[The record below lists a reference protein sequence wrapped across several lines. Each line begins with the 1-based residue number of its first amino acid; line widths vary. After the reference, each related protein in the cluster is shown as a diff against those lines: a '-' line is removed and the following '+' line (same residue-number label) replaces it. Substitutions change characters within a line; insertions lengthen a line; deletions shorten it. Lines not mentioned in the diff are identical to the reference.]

1 MKYLVLIVALATMA
15 APAMAQPRY
24 MSCSNGTQVI
34 TIQLPGMCPTGY
46 WPT

>member
-1 MKYLVLIVALATMA
+1 MKALLLIAALVAFTVPVT
-15 APAMAQPRY
+15 AQPEY

-46 WPT
+46 WPI